1 MAQSREVRTSRNM
14 EWADFNGIEGKGK
27 GSSATMVEQSKLC
40 YDPTMRMF
48 IKQFLVENANGGF
61 NVKLLTANEYV

>member
-1 MAQSREVRTSRNM
+1 MELKEKERGAQPPWLNT
-14 EWADFNGIEGKGK
+14 
-27 GSSATMVEQSKLC
+27 EQSKLC

-61 NVKLLTANEYV
+61 NVKLLTCLYG